1 MLNDTTIVQELITLI
16 ALVISFVIG
25 RYILP
30 KINMTTDTALK
41 NLQIIEKYA
50 AAFVIFAKEFYG
62 ELSGE
67 DKLNEVVNKLKTI
80 AENNCID
87 MKEEDLKAIA
97 QKAYT
102 EMKKGEESASSTTKS
117 ENTKKYKSIFFI

>member
-30 KINMTTDTALK
+30 KMNMTTDTALK

-117 ENTKKYKSIFFI
+117 ENTKK

>member
-50 AAFVIFAKEFYG
+50 AAFVIFTKEFYG

-80 AENNCID
+80 D
-87 MKEEDLKAIA
+87 
-97 QKAYT
+97 
-102 EMKKGEESASSTTKS
+102 
-117 ENTKKYKSIFFI
+117 

>member
-67 DKLNEVVNKLKTI
+67 DKLNEVVNKLK
-80 AENNCID
+80 
-87 MKEEDLKAIA
+87 AIA

-117 ENTKKYKSIFFI
+117 ENTKK